1 MIYLIDGNAYI
12 NVAVNV
18 VKSILFKDK
27 SVRDEYYMKDIF
39 NEDRYILKETSRIQ
53 FRDFCLNYLTSL
65 ISPVHNEVDEVHIV
79 FDSKSW
85 RKEYVKEFFQQP
97 DSTNPDL
104 EFEYKS
110 GRKHDMIHLFFEYF
124 QSEIQGH
131 LEKKS
136 GINFHRVDGMEG
148 DDLIALLHEKENRN
162 MAIYTVDKDMMQ
174 LIDNSDSYTILVMP
188 KMMTKHKKIMYTE
201 KLESKKN
208 STDDFFNLDST
219 DVSNSLDNIISK
231 FEKKGYKRFNINP
244 IEELL
249 AKIFGG
255 DKSDSIPRIHK
266 MTPSKVKKISEY
278 LLEMYPD
285 DLISKIDNCI
295 HDDFIL
301 DLCVSKMIEI
311 NKIKDQYIIS
321 GLKDHL
327 LLNIRLIRLSTKMIP
342 NEIKNQEYQELNE
355 SISHKKFNFSKLIEI
370 KNNSVLI

>member
-18 VKSILFKDK
+18 VKRILFNDK

-39 NEDRYILKETSRIQ
+39 NEDRYILKETARIQ

-65 ISPVHNEVDEVHIV
+65 ISPVQNEVNEVHIV

-85 RKEYVKEFFQQP
+85 RKEYVKKYFQQSE
-97 DSTNPDL
+97 STSSVS

-110 GRKHDMIHLFFEYF
+110 DRKQDMIHLFFEYF
-124 QSEIQGH
+124 QSEIQVH

-136 GINFHRVDGMEG
+136 GINFHRINGMEG
-148 DDLIALLHEKENRN
+148 DDLIAMLHEKANSN
-162 MAIYTVDKDMMQ
+162 VAIYTVDKDMMQ
-174 LIDNSDSYTILVMP
+174 LIENSEYYTLLVMP

-201 KLESKKN
+201 KSVKDQSKVE
-208 STDDFFNLDST
+208 DFFSLEET
-219 DVSNSLDNIISK
+219 DVSSGIDNVISK
-231 FEKKGYKRFNINP
+231 FENKGYKRFNIDP
-244 IEELL
+244 TQELL

-266 MTPSKVKKISEY
+266 MTPSKVKKITEY
-278 LLEMYPD
+278 LLEMYPS
-285 DLISKIDNCI
+285 DLIQRIDNCLNE
-295 HDDFIL
+295 DSIL
-301 DLCVSKMIEI
+301 DECVSKMIEI
-311 NKIKDQYIIS
+311 NKIKDEEIAS

-327 LLNIRLIRLSTKMIP
+327 LLNIRLIRLSTVMIP

-355 SISHKKFNFSKLIEI
+355 SISHIKFNFSKLIEL
-370 KNNSVLI
+370 KNKSVLI